1 MNPKKIGLL
10 FGMERAFPQAL
21 AKRINELSGG
31 KVVAEP
37 VVVDVVRLDQP
48 LPYDLILD
56 RISQDIPVY
65 RTLLKFAALRGTEVI
80 NNPYWWTCED
90 KFSANAIGIAAG
102 VAIPKTVL
110 LPHKAHPPGTKA
122 ESFSNLKFPLSWDEI
137 FKHLGFPIFMKPALG
152 GGWKNVYKVDNAEEF
167 FEKYNLTGDLT
178 MIAQEAIEFESYYR
192 CYCIGRERVHIMR
205 YDPKK
210 PYLQNYVP
218 DEPPASPE
226 LRARM
231 IRDAK
236 AICNALGHDFNTVEF
251 AVRKGVP
258 VAIDFT
264 NPAPDAD
271 VNSVGKANFEW
282 VVQNAA
288 EFLIERVQNPR
299 AFSLSGNWPTLFP
312 SLAKPA
318 GVEAPRAAVA
328 PAPAPVATPKP
339 MMTAS
344 AGAAAPSPAPSPSP
358 SIANDPSKKKGKK

>member
-21 AKRINELSGG
+21 VKRINELGSNNLGGG
-31 KVVAEP
+31 KVVAENLLI
-37 VVVDVVRLDQP
+37 DVIRLDQP

-65 RTLLKFAALRGTEVI
+65 RTLLKYAALRGTEVI
-80 NNPYWWTCED
+80 NNPYWWTAED

-110 LPHKAHPPGTKA
+110 LPHNSHPPGTKP
-122 ESFSNLKFPLSWDEI
+122 ESFSNLKFPLSWDKI
-137 FKHLGFPIFMKPALG
+137 FSYLGFPIFLKPALG
-152 GGWKNVYKVDNAEEF
+152 GGWKNVYKVNNSEEF

-178 MIAQEAIEFESYYR
+178 MIAQEAIDFESYYR
-192 CYCIGRERVHIMR
+192 CYVIGRERVHIMR

-218 DEPPASPE
+218 DEPAASPE
-226 LRARM
+226 LKARM
-231 IRDAK
+231 ERDAR
-236 AICNALGHDFNTVEF
+236 AICHALGHDFNTVEF

-288 EFLIERVQNPR
+288 EFLMDRVQHPR
-299 AFSLSGNWPTLFP
+299 PFSMSGNWPTLFP
-312 SLAKPA
+312 MLSARPQTIASPA
-318 GVEAPRAAVA
+318 TEQVRPAAPQPPKTEISISAA
-328 PAPAPVATPKP
+328 
-339 MMTAS
+339 AS
-344 AGAAAPSPAPSPSP
+344 ASPAPET
-358 SIANDPSKKKGKK
+358 SKKKGRK